1 MAKPWLVMFVVESLS
16 DGMVVPCGNQRG
28 YSTLL
33 ARGQMICY
41 SGKQPR
47 IEIGRRLTEDLIT
60 RERDSVAIPTPWVVC
75 AVQANELGDAGPWA
89 GITIATVEYDALSNA
104 EILDWIEVE
113 PIAGPGFEVEKEAAI
128 AMN

>member
-41 SGKQPR
+41 SGQQPN

-60 RERDSVAIPTPWVVC
+60 KERDSVAIPTPWVVC
-75 AVQANELGDAGPWA
+75 AVQSNALGESGPWA
-89 GITIATVEYDALSNA
+89 GITIATVEYDALSNG

-113 PIAGPGFEVEKEAAI
+113 PIAGPDFSVEKEAAI
-128 AMN
+128 V